1 MRDLCCQ
8 CLLCQEE
15 RETVDLATAYVLARC
30 AAERTGSAGDEA
42 DALARSLFALLK
54 ERTEG
59 AP

>member
-15 RETVDLATAYVLARC
+15 RETVDLATAYVNARC
-30 AAERTGSAGDEA
+30 AAEKAGSEGEQA

-59 AP
+59 TP